1 MIPFSVLDLC
11 PIAIG
16 STAADALR
24 HSLELAQHAE
34 RLGFNTARL
43 RLRSDLFVKPEKE
56 KAQLSLF

>member
-1 MIPFSVLDLC
+1 M
-11 PIAIG
+11 A
-16 STAADALR
+16 
-24 HSLELAQHAE
+24 AE